1 MRLKNLL
8 SVRNRRIFLRFCFN
22 YRSLVNFLFLLS
34 LTGASCVSHTLPG
47 PVDCHANPIV
57 VELVSVQDTDCGLN
71 EGMIE
76 VVATG
81 GSGIYSYSLDEGED
95 QPGSVFS
102 ALTAGVYNVTAMDA
116 LGCNAVLEVT
126 VKNKAG
132 LNLAF
137 ETSDAGCKS
146 AGGTIHVIPSDGVP
160 PYLFKMGSG
169 NSQASDTFAGL
180 AQGQYNIT
188 VSDAVGCEVHQAI
201 RVSSGVHFSTDV
213 SPVIATSCAIT
224 GCHNGTQFPDLRVLS
239 NIRANAGM
247 IKKLT
252 GDRTMPQDGTLTQ
265 AQINAIA
272 CWVDDGAPDN

>member
-1 MRLKNLL
+1 M
-8 SVRNRRIFLRFCFN
+8 RNRGNFLRFCFN
-22 YRSLVNFLFLLS
+22 HRSFVNFLFLVL
-34 LTGASCVSHTLPG
+34 LTGVSCVSHTLPG

-57 VELVSVQDTDCGLN
+57 VALVSAQDTDCGLN

-76 VVATG
+76 VAATG
-81 GSGIYSYSLDEGED
+81 GSGIYRYSLNEGDD

-102 ALTAGVYNVTAMDA
+102 ALAAGVYNVTATDA
-116 LGCNAVLEVT
+116 LGCSASIEVT

-146 AGGTIHVIPSDGVP
+146 AGGTIHVIPRDGVP

-169 NSQASDTFAGL
+169 DSQTSDTFAGL
-180 AQGQYNIT
+180 APGQYNIT
-188 VSDAVGCEVHQAI
+188 VSDATGCEVRQGI
-201 RVSSGVHFSTDV
+201 RVSSGIRFSTDV
-213 SPVIATSCAIT
+213 SPIIATSCAIT
-224 GCHNGTQFPDLRVLS
+224 GCHNGTQFPDLRVFS

-252 GDRTMPQDGTLTQ
+252 GDRTMPQDGTLIQ